1 MFSSDGAAP
10 RFGLAYTRL
19 SFLIIAVLL
28 AALGPLSSARAQDDV
43 RALEDLKEARKDV
56 LSEAA
61 ETAGKIDVETATVE
75 ELSEALD
82 QLNAFVRLQES
93 RLEDAQRDVE
103 AAHSAVEAANERR
116 EEVRNEI
123 EAVRNHI
130 ADLALSSFTGESGA
144 AGTDMTELAFSED
157 PGEAAR
163 ILHLVQ
169 VQTGSLSD
177 SMDRMRA
184 LEVEAQLL
192 ILEEEA
198 AVEAEA
204 AALVIVE
211 ERTAELEVSRDRQ
224 VVLVTAAETQLEAR
238 LAEAAFLEDRDL
250 ELARKIRDQQEAI
263 NQRVA
268 VTALRIGIDIPDP
281 VDLEEIVLIT
291 FEEFESDFEIEVHE
305 DIEEQTRALFT
316 EAFEDGI
323 DLGGWG
329 YRPIQLQIEL
339 RAAHCGG
346 TEFDIWHK
354 PVFEC
359 APPTARP
366 GFSKHEQG
374 RAIDFTYG
382 GSSVKTQNSP
392 GFRWLAEN
400 APDYGFVNLEVEPW
414 HWSID

>member
-1 MFSSDGAAP
+1 MFGSDGVAS
-10 RFGLAYTRL
+10 RFGVAHTRL
-19 SFLIIAVLL
+19 AFLILALLL
-28 AALGPLSSARAQDDV
+28 AAFGPLSSARAQDDV
-43 RALEDLKEARKDV
+43 DALEDLKKAREDV

-61 ETAGKIDVETATVE
+61 DTAEKIDVQTATVE

-82 QLNAFVRLQES
+82 ELNAFVRLQES
-93 RLEDAQRDVE
+93 RLEDAQREVD
-103 AAHSAVEAANERR
+103 AAHAAVEAATTRR
-116 EEVRNEI
+116 EVVRHEVED
-123 EAVRNHI
+123 VRDHI

-144 AGTDMTELAFSED
+144 AGDDMTELAFSED

-184 LEVEAQLL
+184 LEVEAQML

-198 AVEAEA
+198 AVEAVA
-204 AALVIVE
+204 AGLAIVE

-224 VVLVTAAETQLEAR
+224 LVLVTAAETQLEAR

-250 ELARKIRDQQEAI
+250 DLARKIRDQQQAI

-268 VTALRIGIDIPDP
+268 VAARNIGVEIPDP

-291 FEEFESDFEIEVHE
+291 FEEFDSEFEIEVHE

-346 TEFDIWHK
+346 TEYDIWQK

-374 RAIDFTYG
+374 RAIDFTYR
-382 GSSVKTQNSP
+382 GSSVKTQDSP
-392 GFRWLAEN
+392 GFRWLAEH
-400 APDYGFVNLEVEPW
+400 APAYGFVNLDVEPW

>member
-1 MFSSDGAAP
+1 MFGSDGAAP
-10 RFGLAYTRL
+10 RFGLVHTRL
-19 SFLIIAVLL
+19 SFLILAVLL
-28 AALGPLSSARAQDDV
+28 AAFGPLSSARAQDDV
-43 RALEDLKEARKDV
+43 ETLEDLKEAREEV
-56 LSEAA
+56 LSKAA
-61 ETAGKIDVETATVE
+61 ETAGEIDVQTATVE

-82 QLNAFVRLQES
+82 ELNAFVRLQES
-93 RLEDAQRDVE
+93 RLEDAQRDVD
-103 AAHSAVEAANERR
+103 AAHAAVEAAEDRR
-116 EEVRNEI
+116 EEVRNEV
-123 EAVRNHI
+123 EDVRDHI

-144 AGTDMTELAFSED
+144 AGDDMTELAFSED

-184 LEVEAQLL
+184 LEVEAKLL

-198 AVEAEA
+198 AVEAVA
-204 AALVIVE
+204 AGLAIVE
-211 ERTAELEVSRDRQ
+211 ERTAELEVSQDRQ
-224 VVLVTAAETQLEAR
+224 MVLVTAAETQLEAR

-250 ELARKIRDQQEAI
+250 DLARKIRDQQEAI

-268 VTALRIGIDIPDP
+268 VAALGIGVEIPNP
-281 VDLEEIVLIT
+281 VDLEEIVLIA
-291 FEEFESDFEIEVHE
+291 FEEFDTDFEIEVHE

-346 TEFDIWHK
+346 TEYDIWQK

-374 RAIDFTYG
+374 RAIDFTHG
-382 GSSVKTQNSP
+382 GSSVKSQDSP
-392 GFRWLAEN
+392 GFRWLVEH
-400 APDYGFVNLEVEPW
+400 APDYDFVNLDVEPW

>member
-1 MFSSDGAAP
+1 MFGSDGAAP
-10 RFGLAYTRL
+10 RFGWAHTRL
-19 SFLIIAVLL
+19 SFLILAVFL
-28 AALGPLSSARAQDDV
+28 AAFGPLSSARAQDDV
-43 RALEDLKEARKDV
+43 EALEDLKEAREEV
-56 LSEAA
+56 LSDAA
-61 ETAGKIDVETATVE
+61 ETAGKIDVQTATVE

-82 QLNAFVRLQES
+82 ELNAFVRLQES
-93 RLEDAQRDVE
+93 RLEDAQRDVD
-103 AAHSAVEAANERR
+103 AAHAAVEAAEDRR
-116 EEVRNEI
+116 KEVRSEV
-123 EAVRNHI
+123 EDVRDHI

-144 AGTDMTELAFSED
+144 AGADMTELAFSED

-184 LEVEAQLL
+184 LEVEAKLL

-198 AVEAEA
+198 AVEAVA
-204 AALVIVE
+204 AGLVIVE

-224 VVLVTAAETQLEAR
+224 MVLVTAAETQLEAR

-250 ELARKIRDQQEAI
+250 DLARKIRDQQEAI

-268 VTALRIGIDIPDP
+268 VSALSIGVAIPDP

-291 FEEFESDFEIEVHE
+291 FEEFDTDFEIEVHE

-346 TEFDIWHK
+346 TEYDIWQK

-374 RAIDFTYG
+374 RAIDFTYR
-382 GSSVKTQNSP
+382 GSSVKTQDSA
-392 GFRWLAEN
+392 GFRWLVEH
-400 APDYGFVNLEVEPW
+400 APDYDFVNLDVEPW
-414 HWSID
+414 HWSVD